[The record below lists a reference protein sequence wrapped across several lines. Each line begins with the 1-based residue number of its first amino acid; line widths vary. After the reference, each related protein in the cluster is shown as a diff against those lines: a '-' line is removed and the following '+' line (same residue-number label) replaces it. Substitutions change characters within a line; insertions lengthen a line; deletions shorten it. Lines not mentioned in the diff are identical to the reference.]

1 MQQHGPTEL
10 NGPVRG
16 SRGWW
21 QGLGEE
27 PPLVETESC
36 DQPDSVQ
43 TKRPRRS
50 KRSVGRG
57 IPPDRQQL
65 IDRVRGEIA
74 AGTYDSPQK
83 WEAALDRL
91 LDRLER
97 D

>member
-16 SRGWW
+16 TRGWW
-21 QGLGEE
+21 QGLAEE
-27 PPLVETESC
+27 SLSAEAESH
-36 DQPDSVQ
+36 DEPDIVKPNHP
-43 TKRPRRS
+43 TRPRRGAG
-50 KRSVGRG
+50 RS

-74 AGTYDSPQK
+74 AGTYDSQEK